1 MVERVFRRVF
11 IAAVLMLLYSSVFGI
26 APSVKDMVNM
36 GQNLEYIANYIISH
50 ASEFEAYTVD
60 IAKVFL
66 GLSASG
72 VVSGAATG
80 AQALSVWAKVAAGTG
95 YGLVVALS
103 IYDIVKAWQLISA
116 LIELSDIK
124 KGIAE
129 IRYVQKYDRLGIQN
143 MPSVGMYQEY
153 YVRCFSR
160 PSETFTIPNGVVY
173 EFIFVDPQYYDGSD
187 FYLIEYPG
195 YFLARYYSNG
205 GKNVSE
211 LLGFM
216 NYHHPYGVPSDEF
229 IDFVTTTGILDIAE
243 QRALS
248 YSYSS
253 LPGYVVWDFMSP
265 GLHKVDPFDE
275 PPISDPLLT
284 ETQKMGVITTPDGRP
299 LASALSP
306 EQWASVSSLT
316 DVAPYLNFTGME
328 YGAYRT
334 VSSYE
339 VAVPQQVVDTSKI
352 VYSSGSGS
360 SGVGEVDPETIQEI
374 QEQLETLTQTV
385 QEILAD
391 MQQVQTIPELQ
402 QEFSELQETQSEIS
416 ALVQTLAQ
424 TLEQVQA
431 QTQTNSQALE
441 QVQTQTQTNS
451 QALEQVQAQTQTNSQ
466 ALEQVQAQTQT
477 NSQALEQ
484 LQEQYQAAVE
494 LMTAAQTALQTVN
507 NVQEQYQTLQQTQAQ
522 LTEAVG
528 TLSQTV
534 QQVQTQ
540 TQTNSE
546 TLQQLQEQCQAA
558 VELMAAAQP
567 TLESFVQEY
576 PGLKEQV
583 QKLGQDI
590 NEVKTQVQALSQSGS
605 QTQEQYE
612 TIISKIDN
620 LSSTM
625 TELIENISVSVS
637 VDLSPVVEAVNEVS
651 VKVDALSE
659 QVQSLQEYL
668 EEGFFEKLAEKIKE
682 LLEELFVP
690 DPEAIEAMMDFNLP
704 EYGKQFGAE
713 FSFSSESVSIPIQLY
728 GASVDLSSHIR
739 QYSSGLKHFMNL
751 FVSAIAAV
759 FVIRAF
765 RVHLNI
771 D

>member
-72 VVSGAATG
+72 VVSGAVTG

-205 GKNVSE
+205 AKNVSE

-424 TLEQVQA
+424 TLEQVQ
-431 QTQTNSQALE
+431 T
-441 QVQTQTQTNS
+441 
-451 QALEQVQAQTQTNSQ
+451 QTQTNSQ

-522 LTEAVG
+522 LTETVG

-576 PGLKEQV
+576 PGMKEQV

-637 VDLSPVVEAVNEVS
+637 VDLSAVVEAVNEVS

>member
-72 VVSGAATG
+72 VVSGAVTG

-205 GKNVSE
+205 AKNVSE

-424 TLEQVQA
+424 TLEQVQ
-431 QTQTNSQALE
+431 T
-441 QVQTQTQTNS
+441 
-451 QALEQVQAQTQTNSQ
+451 QTQTNSQ

-494 LMTAAQTALQTVN
+494 LMTAAQTALQTVS

-583 QKLGQDI
+583 QKFGQDI

-637 VDLSPVVEAVNEVS
+637 VDLSAVVEAVNEVS